1 MHSVMLYPTRCVI
14 NRVCLVYCVFDLA
27 KIYYVEK
34 SFSVQKSLRWS
45 EGICKGNLQP
55 KGGLLTLSLVEDRT
69 VLLFF
74 SVGDLPHFLRSLPHF
89 LTFGT
94 IFRQTE
100 TFYPKFRECYYIKN
114 RILFVVAFPNL
125 D

>member
-1 MHSVMLYPTRCVI
+1 M
-14 NRVCLVYCVFDLA
+14 F
-27 KIYYVEK
+27 
-34 SFSVQKSLRWS
+34 
-45 EGICKGNLQP
+45 KGSLQP

-89 LTFGT
+89 LTFRR
-94 IFRQTE
+94 FFLQTE
-100 TFYPKFRECYYIKN
+100 TVYPKFRDCYDIKN
-114 RILFVVAFPNL
+114 RDSLCRSIPQIL

>member
-89 LTFGT
+89 LTFGRD
-94 IFRQTE
+94 FRQTE
-100 TFYPKFRECYYIKN
+100 TIYPKFRECYDIKN
-114 RILFVVAFPNL
+114 PILYVVAFPKF
-125 D
+125 

>member
-89 LTFGT
+89 LTFGRD
-94 IFRQTE
+94 FRQTE
-100 TFYPKFRECYYIKN
+100 TFNLKFGEC
-114 RILFVVAFPNL
+114 
-125 D
+125 